1 MNYKVRFETFEE
13 MKNYQMEEYYNTSGL
28 TESKK
33 DILKELDELRKVLS
47 KKVRKPNDDEKIK

>member
-1 MNYKVRFETFEE
+1 VILKVKFETFEE

>member
-1 MNYKVRFETFEE
+1 MILKVKFETFEE